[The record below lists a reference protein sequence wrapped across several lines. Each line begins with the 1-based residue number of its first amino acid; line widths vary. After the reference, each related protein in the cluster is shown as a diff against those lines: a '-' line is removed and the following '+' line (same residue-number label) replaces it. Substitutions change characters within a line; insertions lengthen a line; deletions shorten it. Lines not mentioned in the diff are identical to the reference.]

1 MSKHAVG
8 YESYLHDFKDG
19 SIWLLKEDAL
29 RLGAGYLPVHDD
41 KTMTNKL
48 WAPNE
53 QAELNLVTLLGA
65 INDERL
71 TIERPRTH
79 FVERPGTFDGD
90 GFCYVEA
97 VGFLNWL
104 AQYITQTLAKEIPFP
119 KKEFA
124 MAVEIARI
132 KASLHHHP
140 TDETFERLTLA
151 LEGQFDKP
159 LEELPEALRQR
170 VVREF
175 FMVRWNKLPPEQ
187 RRCHA
192 QTLDNRNNPDTTEQ
206 REWWNYFSP
215 LFTRWGEA
223 KTELA
228 KWEATDSKGLPSEE
242 ELKESKIKKLQA
254 EIERI
259 NEGIKAPPALVPVAG
274 HQSADPQI
282 AKQGGRPPSQL
293 YLGVEALYLE
303 KLAAGQIALL
313 QPQAG
318 AAFMDEL
325 RRSVVCEKIADHI
338 RKLERKSGRY
348 RVFVHDPPEIDG
360 KPPKRN
366 LKPGGYTA
374 TDVSKI
380 MNRLRKKYPLE

>member
-192 QTLDNRNNPDTTEQ
+192 QTLDNRNNPDKKPEQ
-206 REWWNYFSP
+206 QR
-215 LFTRWGEA
+215 LFQFYAELYGKLQVARD
-223 KTELA
+223 KLA
-228 KWEATDSKGLPSEE
+228 KWESVATPEASDLEKQEAHVEKWRREIARLELLENSAQATTCDDTARLGDGMESAGADVGHELPPGANDMVVGPAKLCRAFGLGENSFSAVTRRVKAYNDRYPDTPIQFGRIGQSPS
-242 ELKESKIKKLQA
+242 L
-254 EIERI
+254 R
-259 NEGIKAPPALVPVAG
+259 PALLVA
-274 HQSADPQI
+274 SS
-282 AKQGGRPPSQL
+282 R
-293 YLGVEALYLE
+293 
-303 KLAAGQIALL
+303 
-313 QPQAG
+313 
-318 AAFMDEL
+318 
-325 RRSVVCEKIADHI
+325 
-338 RKLERKSGRY
+338 
-348 RVFVHDPPEIDG
+348 
-360 KPPKRN
+360 
-366 LKPGGYTA
+366 TA
-374 TDVSKI
+374 MGTG
-380 MNRLRKKYPLE
+380 